1 LLSLK
6 LVAVLSAISGYV
18 VALRWNYKFAAT
30 MMFPRN
36 ITEKTDINVSK
47 EPFCSCNRSNPHYIY
62 HRMTTALPH
71 LHPIGVSPEDI
82 DFMGHVNNARY
93 LGWVQDAVLAHWNKL
108 APPEAAAKY
117 LWVALKH
124 EITYRK
130 PAFLDDEVIASVVLE
145 KVQGARSFYETV
157 IKRGEEVL
165 AEVKSSWCCID
176 AETLR
181 PARIAAEIQ
190 EYFFP
195 K

>member
-1 LLSLK
+1 MMWVHHGAVASLCIDGERLGEK
-6 LVAVLSAISGYV
+6 FTTMSVIAGIYSRFRRNMAVSAMNQPYIESIMTS
-18 VALRWNYKFAAT
+18 AH
-30 MMFPRN
+30 
-36 ITEKTDINVSK
+36 
-47 EPFCSCNRSNPHYIY
+47 PHF
-62 HRMTTALPH
+62 HR
-71 LHPIGVSPEDI
+71 IGVLPADI

-93 LGWVQDAVLAHWNKL
+93 LNWVQDAVLAHWNKL
-108 APPEAAAKY
+108 APPETAAKY

-130 PAFLDDEVIASVVLE
+130 PAFLNDEVIASVVLE
-145 KVQGARSFYETV
+145 KVQGARSFYDTV

-181 PARIAAEIQ
+181 PARIAADIQ

-195 K
+195 KD